1 MDRIADFIIALK
13 NAGPVRHKTVTVPY
27 SRMKHSIAKVLLDRG
42 YIAAFEKKE
51 YKKGPVLAVDLKYSE
66 SGPRITDVKR
76 ISKPSRRM
84 YAGVRDVKPI
94 MHGHGLLVLSTPK
107 GVMSGEDA
115 HKERVGGEVLFEIY

>member
-13 NAGPVRHKTVTVPY
+13 NAGPVRHKTVIVPY

-42 YIAAFEKKE
+42 YIDGFEKKE
-51 YKKGPVLAVDLKYSE
+51 YKNGPVLAVDLKYSAT
-66 SGPRITDVKR
+66 GPRITDVKR

-84 YAGVRDVKPI
+84 YAGVRDVKPVLQ
-94 MHGHGLLVLSTPK
+94 GHGLLVLSTPK

-115 HKERVGGEVLFEIY
+115 QKERVGGEVLFEIR